1 VKIRAL
7 RRGGLVI
14 SASRDYRSRG
24 LRLRLGQSYC
34 VLKVLGPDALF
45 SKRLPTPGPGTV
57 VQSAIRLTQD

>member
-1 VKIRAL
+1 
-7 RRGGLVI
+7 VI